1 VPQECLAQSEPVK
14 RPERKQAR
22 TGARPFDL
30 LRKPFVSERP
40 CVPITRNSERQ
51 FLRQR
56 QRRLEEP
63 GTEDREERQGRH
75 FPKHRLSRSARM
87 TYASLYQKYR
97 PQTFEELVGQPHVAT
112 TLAAAVER
120 GHLFHAYLFSGPRGT
135 GKTST
140 ARILAKAI
148 NCEKG
153 PTARPCGKCQACVE
167 IAAGI
172 FPDVLEIDAAT
183 HSKVEET
190 RDFLSNVPTGL
201 SALARKRFY
210 IVDEVHMLSTHAF
223 NALLKT
229 LEEPPAHV
237 VFVLATTEPHKVPP
251 TIAGRCQHFEF
262 RLVSASDL
270 VAHYKSICDKE
281 RFSYDDEAL
290 RRIASLARGSV
301 RDGLSILDQLVAATG
316 GNITKDAVDSVI
328 GQDTPDLALR
338 LARAIATF
346 NLEDAISV
354 SIEAGEA
361 GHDYRAFAQA
371 FAAVLRELLLI
382 AYLTPRQ
389 AAAVAGVDPDR
400 VEELTGIAK
409 ILGRPG
415 ILRCLDIMGEALAA
429 MASGSLAQIALEMAI
444 VRMCRPEDS
453 PDPVEMSRKIDTLSY
468 KLNALEGKL
477 RGLSEIS
484 ERLPAGSPAAV
495 ESPEIHD
502 SESGRAASGPDLSEG
517 SASGIA
523 APSGMSGMPTE
534 TETPLAQGQPLS
546 PDEVLERWER
556 FLATLLDRKR
566 PREQAIYRE
575 AVELEL
581 QDNTLVVGFPK
592 SHEFHINQAKK
603 LQGRVSEILEEVFGI
618 PLRLQIEAVD
628 GPVSPRSRSAPVVRT
643 ALGSTSDVSP
653 KDPGGA
659 LAAPEDT
666 NAGGKGLT
674 ARADP
679 TIAEHPADKEEPKEE
694 PSDKEVP
701 SDRDD
706 TSVKEGSGERVFHER
721 GFHKD
726 EAYQEQPSAEPE
738 QSAGDAEPTAIPEGR
753 STPDSGPAA
762 FHEKPH
768 TGAEGNDA
776 DRSEEP
782 EASYPMPSVGETE
795 EAPESEVG
803 TQDALSVEDKLVQ
816 AISTTLGGKE
826 ITNEMPD
833 S

>member
-1 VPQECLAQSEPVK
+1 
-14 RPERKQAR
+14 
-22 TGARPFDL
+22 
-30 LRKPFVSERP
+30 
-40 CVPITRNSERQ
+40 
-51 FLRQR
+51 
-56 QRRLEEP
+56 
-63 GTEDREERQGRH
+63 
-75 FPKHRLSRSARM
+75 M

-153 PTARPCGKCQACVE
+153 PTARPCGNCQACVE

-316 GNITKDAVDSVI
+316 GNITKEAVDSVI

-338 LARAIATF
+338 LGRAIATF

-354 SIEAGEA
+354 SIEVGEA

-371 FAAVLRELLLI
+371 FAALLRELLLI

-415 ILRCLDIMGEALAA
+415 IMRCLDIMGEALAA
-429 MASGSLAQIALEMAI
+429 MASGSPAQIALEMAI

-453 PDPVEMSRKIDTLSY
+453 PDPVEMSRKIETLSH
-468 KLNALEGKL
+468 KLNALEDKL
-477 RGLSEIS
+477 RGLSD
-484 ERLPAGSPAAV
+484 RVPAGSPAAV
-495 ESPEIHD
+495 ESREIPD
-502 SESGRAASGPDLSEG
+502 FESERAASGPDLSEG
-517 SASGIA
+517 SVPSIG
-523 APSGMSGMPTE
+523 APSDMSGMPE
-534 TETPLAQGQPLS
+534 EAETPLAEGPTLS

-581 QDNTLVVGFPK
+581 RDNTLVVGFPK

-603 LQGRVSEILEEVFGI
+603 LQGRVSEILEEVFGRH
-618 PLRLQIEAVD
+618 LRLQIEAVD

-643 ALGSTSDVSP
+643 ASGATSGVGP
-653 KDPGGA
+653 KDPDGA
-659 LAAPEDT
+659 PAGKEDT
-666 NAGGKGLT
+666 NAGGKDLT
-674 ARADP
+674 ARAGP
-679 TIAEHPADKEEPKEE
+679 TTTGQPAEKEEPKEE
-694 PSDKEVP
+694 PSSEP
-701 SDRDD
+701 
-706 TSVKEGSGERVFHER
+706 ERSAGASE
-721 GFHKD
+721 
-726 EAYQEQPSAEPE
+726 PSA
-738 QSAGDAEPTAIPEGR
+738 IPKGR
-753 STPDSGPAA
+753 STLDSGSAA
-762 FHEKPH
+762 SHDRPH
-768 TGAEGNDA
+768 TSAEGDDA
-776 DRSEEP
+776 GRSEEP
-782 EASYPMPSVGETE
+782 EASHPMPSDEETE
-795 EAPESEVG
+795 TAPESEVG
-803 TQDALSVEDKLVQ
+803 AQDALLVEEKLVQ
-816 AISTTLGGKE
+816 AISTTLGATE